1 MASDSLP
8 MLKRQLATAWAL
20 THYHLDGLTT
30 AECLWRPAA
39 KGLHVRRDETGRWRA
54 DWPDH
59 EGYDLGPPSIA
70 WTSWHIL
77 FWWSMALDRNFGPGG
92 LAREDVAW
100 PGNADGV
107 RAAIEELHARWES
120 AIQTADLS
128 APSRWPFQ
136 DRTMADVIGWATLE
150 LMKNAAEIG
159 YARFL
164 YGVRTS

>member
-20 THYHLDGLTT
+20 TRHHLDGLTT

-39 KGLHVRRDETGRWRA
+39 KGLHVRQGTDGRWRA
-54 DWPDH
+54 DWPEH

-70 WTSWHIL
+70 WTSWHLL
-77 FWWSMALDRNFGPGG
+77 FWWSMALDHNFGPGEM
-92 LAREDVAW
+92 AREDVAW
-100 PGNADGV
+100 PGDADGV
-107 RAAIEELHARWES
+107 RAAIEELHARWQAALAS
-120 AIQTADLS
+120 ADLD
-128 APSRWPFQ
+128 APSRWPFS
-136 DRTMADVIGWATLE
+136 DRTLADVAGWANLE